1 MVITL
6 DSKFVND
13 ENGTQKTIV
22 VLGAGVAGIQIVHK
36 LQNNLPDQW
45 RLVLIEENDYHQY
58 LYNIHE
64 ICNKEYNINDIKT
77 PLSQIINMEKI
88 VYKQETVESIDEQKS
103 LVITNKSTI
112 HFDVLAVC
120 LGSHP
125 VFYNIEGLE
134 DYSLTLGNFDQALKI
149 RAKIIELLDKVQES
163 KIPLQIVIGGAGF
176 TGIELSGELAEWLK
190 VKYEEYD
197 VPIPSN
203 ILTIVEAFPT
213 ILPGWDGELGLEAQS
228 ILERK
233 GVEFILNNPV
243 IKVEENMIVL
253 QDGCI
258 LENDVFIWTG
268 GVGYDPA
275 CGSTFE
281 VLSRRLVVDEFCR
294 VKDNLR
300 IFVAGD
306 SACTVDSFG
315 NFQPPSAH
323 IAMSQGNIVGFNIL
337 SLILG
342 KPMKRFDFRR
352 VGEIVT
358 LGRSNALGELF
369 GFKFKGITAKIM
381 KKIIHFWY
389 VTSIGGF
396 RLLLIR

>member
-1 MVITL
+1 MNNNE
-6 DSKFVND
+6 K
-13 ENGTQKTIV
+13 ETQKTII
-22 VLGAGVAGIQIVHK
+22 VLGAGVAGIQIVQK
-36 LQNNLPDQW
+36 LQNNLPEPW

-58 LYNIHE
+58 LYKIHE
-64 ICNKEYNINDIKT
+64 ICNNEYNINDIKV
-77 PLSQIINMEKI
+77 PLCQIINMEKI
-88 VYKQETVESIDEQKS
+88 VYKQETVESIDQQKS

-125 VFYNIEGLE
+125 IFYNIEGLE
-134 DYSLTLGNFDQALKI
+134 EHSLTLGNFDQALKI
-149 RAKIIELLDKVQES
+149 RAKVIGLVDKVQET
-163 KIPLQIVIGGAGF
+163 KIPLKIVIGGAGF
-176 TGIELSGELAEWLK
+176 TGIELSGELTELLR

-197 VPIPSN
+197 VSIPSN
-203 ILTIVEAFPT
+203 ILTIVEAFPS
-213 ILPGWDGELGLEAQS
+213 ILPGWDEELSLEAQN

-233 GVEFILNNPV
+233 GVDFILNNPV
-243 IKVEENMIVL
+243 MKVEENKVVL
-253 QDGCI
+253 QNGCI

-281 VLSRRLVVDEFCR
+281 ALSRRLVVDEFCR
-294 VKDNLR
+294 VKDNTR

-306 SACTVDSFG
+306 SACAIDSFG
-315 NFQPPSAH
+315 NFQPPTAH
-323 IAMSQGNIVGFNIL
+323 IAMSQGNVVGFNIR

-342 KPMKRFDFRR
+342 KPMKKFDFKR

-358 LGRSNALGELF
+358 LGRSNAIGELF

-381 KKIIHFWY
+381 KKIIHYWY
-389 VTSIGGF
+389 VTSIGGY
-396 RLLLIR
+396 RLFLMR